1 MKFLGLIVVVAI
13 VYFAY
18 GKRLAPDGNPSIN
31 NAMSEFEKTVPANTR
46 PAATSGTGTS
56 APASSGNASQPQ
68 GASSVRRPIDR
79 TRAVLEQV
87 KSRNGDGEF

>member
-1 MKFLGLIVVVAI
+1 MKFLGLIAVVAI

-18 GKRLAPDGNPSIN
+18 GKRLAPDGNPSVS

-46 PAATSGTGTS
+46 TAGTSSS
-56 APASSGNASQPQ
+56 APAVRAPQ
-68 GASSVRRPIDR
+68 QQSTSNIRRPIDR

-87 KSRNGDGEF
+87 KARNGDGEF